1 MSIYSISVILKQI
14 RFSNTLYFGYLY
26 TNKKDQLLVYFPLD
40 ISNHQ
45 IIQFITPPRWEEK
58 FIMQNVIQIIE
69 ELIITI
75 YQIAELSEI
84 KDLEKDR
91 LAHMHYLENRAADL
105 RMKAYSLIHD
115 HDPKSFI
122 GIVHH
127 NFFNRFKVFQEIGS
141 ELEINK
147 YYSEDFIKG
156 RLQHY
161 YHKYEIVDPVLKTIE
176 IAKPEHLLDANHFDI
191 ESFTLTDGDKIVKS
205 FKILDNPFWRKKVSG
220 KRLYD
225 FRSLA
230 LKELNK
236 INDLKAIDDSF
247 TQINSSIQKA
257 AKLISR
263 SYKCLA

>member
-1 MSIYSISVILKQI
+1 
-14 RFSNTLYFGYLY
+14 
-26 TNKKDQLLVYFPLD
+26 
-40 ISNHQ
+40 
-45 IIQFITPPRWEEK
+45 
-58 FIMQNVIQIIE
+58 MQNVIQVIE
-69 ELIITI
+69 ELIITTH
-75 YQIAELSEI
+75 QIKELGEI
-84 KDLEKDR
+84 KNLDEELIADMGNLEDR
-91 LAHMHYLENRAADL
+91 AVNLYMQALSMIVDKE
-105 RMKAYSLIHD
+105 
-115 HDPKSFI
+115 PKIFI
-122 GIVHH
+122 GIVLQ
-127 NFFNRFKVFQEIGS
+127 NFYNRFNVFQEIGG
-141 ELEINK
+141 ELEIGR

-161 YHKYEIVDPVLKTIE
+161 YHKYEIVDPILKTIE

-191 ESFTLTDGDKIVKS
+191 ESFTLTDGDKIIQS
-205 FKILDNPFWRKKVSG
+205 FKILDNPFWRREVSG
-220 KRLYD
+220 NRLHD